1 MGRALSYLP
10 DVVAAAVAVAASL
23 ILLSMP
29 DAAFAAAL
37 AGLAAVIAA
46 VDRRFFVIPD
56 SAGLALLA
64 GGLAL
69 AVRDLPTA
77 AWAPT
82 LGEAVAR
89 GLAAGLLLWSL
100 RALHMAWRGA
110 EGLGLGDVKLAA
122 AGAPWLAW
130 TTLVP
135 VLELAVVAALI
146 AVVIEARLARE
157 RPRLDL
163 MVPFGVFLAPAL
175 WLGFL
180 AERGGFLDRFWPF
193 AGG

>member
-10 DVVAAAVAVAASL
+10 DVLAGVVAVAASL
-23 ILLSMP
+23 IVLAMP
-29 DAAFAAAL
+29 DAAFAAVL

-46 VDRRFFVIPD
+46 VDRRHFIIPD
-56 SAGLALLA
+56 SAGVALLA

-69 AVRDLPTA
+69 AVHDLPTA
-77 AWAPT
+77 QWGPA

-89 GLAAGLLLWSL
+89 GLAAGLLFWSL
-100 RALHMAWRGA
+100 RALHMAWRRT

-146 AVVIEARLARE
+146 AVVIDTRLARE

-193 AGG
+193 GGG